1 MNDLPNDIAHVLDA
15 LLSEDHPLRAQL
27 PYLRIESGCTCGCT
41 AYFTGPDTVTG
52 AEIVAEAT
60 IGCDG
65 EVLLFAEGGRLSW
78 LEVCSWTDPKLT
90 LSDAARHLLQEPGAP
105 D

>member
-1 MNDLPNDIAHVLDA
+1 MNHLPADVARTLDVL
-15 LLSEDHPLRAQL
+15 LPEGHPLRAQL
-27 PYLRIESGCTCGCT
+27 PYLRIESSCACGCT
-41 AYFTGPDTVTG
+41 AYFTGADAVTG

-90 LSDAARHLLQEPGAP
+90 LSDAARHLLQEPGDP